1 MHIDKDR
8 LDEALAHLRQG
19 IDGDRVEVVKML
31 EGVTDSVMSLFGLSG
46 AGLLMIDED
55 SVVHPVLATDRQGW
69 ELEAAQETAG
79 EGPCID
85 AVLYGELVECEDI
98 TSDARWPD
106 LAEAMADSDLGGVLG
121 VPITLGGVTVGA
133 LNVYVDQPHVWDD
146 SDISALRSYGE
157 FVERMLAGALLAE
170 RTDELVQQL
179 QDALDTRVVIERA
192 IGLLMGRHE
201 TDAVSA
207 FNMLRDRA
215 RPERRKVIDVARELL
230 DDVRPAS
237 AVD

>member
-8 LDEALAHLRQG
+8 LDDALGHLRRDF
-19 IDGDRVEVVKML
+19 DGDRVELVDML
-31 EGVTDSVMSLFGLSG
+31 EKVTDSVMTLFGLSG
-46 AGLLMIDED
+46 AGLLMINRD
-55 SVVHPVLATDRQGW
+55 SVVHPVLATDHQGW
-69 ELEAAQETAG
+69 KLEAAQETAG

-85 AVLYGELVECEDI
+85 AVLYGDLVQCEDI
-98 TSDARWPD
+98 TCDARWPD
-106 LAEAMADSDLGGVLG
+106 LAKEMVDSDLGGVLG

-133 LNVYVDQPHVWDD
+133 LNVYVDRPHAWDD
-146 SDISALRSYGE
+146 SDIGALRSYGH
-157 FVERMLAGALLAE
+157 FIERMLAGALLAE
-170 RTDELVQQL
+170 RSDELVQQL

-192 IGLLMGRHE
+192 IGLLMGRHQ

-230 DDVRPAS
+230 DDVRPESS
-237 AVD
+237 AG